1 MKAAT
6 VGPAILLLTAS
17 LGAGCNRS
25 AEPAAVTPITLPAG
39 SPEEGALALFRFAS
53 TLNADSTL
61 PADLVRS
68 DLVEEY
74 GADLLD
80 LLEPLVGASPP
91 RILAVELFSETDRA
105 AVDVEFD
112 LPGEGFSTWSVQL
125 EQGDDEGWRLVWV
138 QGPGD
143 GWPPRKKQRG
153 ESLSSSEEG
162 GPG

>member
-80 LLEPLVGASPP
+80 RLEPLVGYPAP
-91 RILAVELFSETDRA
+91 RVLGIERFPETDRA

-112 LPGEGFSTWSVQL
+112 LPGDGLAAWSVQL
-125 EQGDDEGWRLVWV
+125 ERGTDEGWRLVWV
-138 QGPGD
+138 QGPGE